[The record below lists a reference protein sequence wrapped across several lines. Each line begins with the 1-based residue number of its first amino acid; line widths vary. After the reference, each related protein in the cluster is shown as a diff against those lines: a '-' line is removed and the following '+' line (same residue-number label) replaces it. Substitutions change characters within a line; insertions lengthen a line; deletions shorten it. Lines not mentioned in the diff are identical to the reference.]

1 MKQLIEYAKKC
12 DIKGLFTQPTTD
24 TFIQFFRY
32 FFVGGL
38 AFLADAGALWVC
50 EKAVHYLIAAA
61 LAFLVGLAVNFILSK
76 KLVFTENKHNSI
88 FEFIVYGVIGVM
100 GLALTE
106 LLMYIFT
113 DKIGLYFMISKII
126 AAVIVLVWNFAA
138 RKIILYK
145 E

>member
-12 DIKGLFTQPTTD
+12 DIKGLFTEPTTD
-24 TFIQFFRY
+24 TLVQFFRY
-32 FFVGGL
+32 VFVGGV
-38 AFLADAGALWVC
+38 AFLADAGTLWIC

-61 LAFLVGLAVNFILSK
+61 LAFLVGLAVNFVLSK
-76 KLVFTENKHNSI
+76 ILVFTENKHNSI
-88 FEFIVYGVIGVM
+88 FEFIVYGVIGII
-100 GLALTE
+100 GLGLTE
-106 LLMYIFT
+106 LLMYLFT
-113 DKIGLYFMISKII
+113 DRLGLYFMVSKII